1 MPRDVSR
8 GRARIRAPRRR
19 ARGTADWLVPPES
32 TSPTSGPRAGLAEAD
47 STTTDP
53 WVGSDHTHAGRS
65 PRRPLNRW
73 TTAELDRTPAPSRT
87 RPPMDPAPTRTC
99 PPPHTGPPPMDP
111 PPHTTSESASAGE
124 GPGAGRAG
132 GAGRGG
138 GPPARA
144 PHGLGAP
151 SSPVAQQRQAA
162 LPGPVGDPGHGEP
175 LQGEQRL
182 RGTVGPRGPFCS
194 HRADAPR
201 LAVPR
206 VSEKETVLELSGNQG
221 GEGR

>member
-87 RPPMDPAPTRTC
+87 RPPMDPAP
-99 PPPHTGPPPMDP
+99 
-111 PPHTTSESASAGE
+111 HTTSESASAGE
-124 GPGAGRAG
+124 GP

-151 SSPVAQQRQAA
+151 SSPVAQQRHAA

-182 RGTVGPRGPFCS
+182 RGTAGPRGPFCS

-206 VSEKETVLELSGNQG
+206 VSGKETVLELSGNQG